1 MTVTIPEPNVPAH
14 PVNKPALNGAASAS
28 ASSSDRVQQ
37 LRSLV
42 KLITEASERVISGWE
57 AEAAAQT
64 ADTTARTFPPLD
76 LYEAR
81 QVVVSAGA
89 MLVDLVQD
97 PQIRILELG
106 SQYYEARALHIA
118 VEKNVADILATAPH
132 GLPLDDLAAR
142 TGVKAHKLGRI
153 LRALCSIHVFAE
165 VKPGVFANNH
175 TSQALVG
182 NEGLQSMILSMG
194 GIRYKT
200 SASLPAVLFDPV
212 RGQSE
217 SNVET
222 AFQEDMKTDLPWWAW
237 LKKYGATTRRS
248 PTSKTELEIYGLAML
263 GTGRAHGAVHL
274 EYPWESL
281 GEATVVDVG
290 GGIGS
295 MCLDSAKRFPKL
307 KFIVQD
313 LLPVVQSAPPVWNKE
328 LPGAIE
334 SGRVQ
339 FMEHDF
345 FNEQPVKGADI
356 YHMRYILHDWDDERA
371 VRILQALR
379 PALLANPRS
388 RLLICDQVMNTT
400 YGCDLVD
407 SAPKPLPANYGYATR
422 FSHMLDLNMMTMFNG
437 RERTA
442 EELAVLAKRAGL
454 VVERIFRCPSL
465 VWLTQLKVDEN
476 WAGEQA

>member
-1 MTVTIPEPNVPAH
+1 MTVTATAPTAIAH
-14 PVNKPALNGAASAS
+14 PVVKALNGDSPNSSAPLHR
-28 ASSSDRVQQ
+28 AEQ

-42 KLITEASERVISGWE
+42 RLLTDASERVIEGWE
-57 AEAAAQT
+57 AEATQNNNGTKTHA
-64 ADTTARTFPPLD
+64 FPPGE

-81 QVVVSAGA
+81 QIAVSAGA
-89 MLVDLVQD
+89 MIVDLVQD

-106 SQYYEARALHIA
+106 SQYYEARALHIT
-118 VEKNVADILATAPH
+118 VEKGVPDILAEAPQ
-132 GLPLDDLAAR
+132 GVPIEDLAAR

-165 VKPGVFANNH
+165 VKPGVFANNR

-182 NEGLQSMILSMG
+182 NDGLQSMTLSMG

-200 SASLPAVLFDPV
+200 SASLPTVLFDPV

-222 AFQEDMKTDLPWWAW
+222 AFQEDAGTDLPWWAW

-274 EYPWESL
+274 EYPWEAL
-281 GEATVVDVG
+281 GNATVVDVG

-295 MCLDSAKRFPKL
+295 MCLDTAKRFPNL

-313 LLPVVQSAPPVWNKE
+313 LLPVVQSAPPVWEKE
-328 LPGAIE
+328 LPGAID

-345 FNEQPVKGADI
+345 FNEQPVQGADI
-356 YHMRYILHDWDDERA
+356 YHMRYILHDWDDDRA
-371 VRILQALR
+371 VRILAALR
-379 PALLANPRS
+379 PALLANPGA

-400 YGCDLVD
+400 HGCELVD
-407 SAPKPLPANYGYATR
+407 SAPAPLPANYGYATR
-422 FSHMLDLNMMTMFNG
+422 LSHMLDLNMMTMFNG

-442 EELAVLAKRAGL
+442 EELAVLARRAGL
-454 VVERIFRCPSL
+454 VVERIFKCPSL
-465 VWLTQLKVDEN
+465 VWLTQLKVDEG
-476 WAGEQA
+476 WVGEVA

>member
-1 MTVTIPEPNVPAH
+1 MTVTLPEPNVPAH
-14 PVNKPALNGAASAS
+14 PVNKPALNGAPPASGA
-28 ASSSDRVQQ
+28 SSDRVQQ

-42 KLITEASERVISGWE
+42 QLISEASERVISGWE

-64 ADTTARTFPPLD
+64 ADTTARTFPPHD

-200 SASLPAVLFDPV
+200 SASLPTVLFDPV

-222 AFQEDMKTDLPWWAW
+222 AFQEDMKTDLPCCRINPA
-237 LKKYGATTRRS
+237 
-248 PTSKTELEIYGLAML
+248 
-263 GTGRAHGAVHL
+263 L

-356 YHMRYILHDWDDERA
+356 YHMRYILHDWDDDRA

-400 YGCDLVD
+400 HGCDLVD

-422 FSHMLDLNMMTMFNG
+422 LSHMLDLNMMTMFNG

-442 EELAVLAKRAGL
+442 EELAVLSKRAGL